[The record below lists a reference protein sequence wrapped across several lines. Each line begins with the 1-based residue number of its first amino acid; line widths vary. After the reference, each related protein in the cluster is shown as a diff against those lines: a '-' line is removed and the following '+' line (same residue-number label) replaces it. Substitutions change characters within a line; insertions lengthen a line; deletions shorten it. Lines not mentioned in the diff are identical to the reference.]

1 MTIIISILISLAILV
16 LVIVIITRPLYTMK
30 TENVS
35 DSEQVKIILN
45 TEYQQTLNRI
55 RELEQE
61 YVEGKLN
68 DGDYQ
73 DRRGVLNREA
83 VDILKQLES
92 DNSNQ
97 P

>member
-1 MTIIISILISLAILV
+1 MIITSILITLAILG
-16 LVIVIITRPLYTMK
+16 LVIAIITRPLYSMK
-30 TENVS
+30 TETSNES
-35 DSEQVKIILN
+35 GQIKIALN

-61 YVEGKLN
+61 YLEGKLN

-73 DRRGVLNREA
+73 DRRGILNNEA
-83 VDILKQLES
+83 VEILKKLKS
-92 DNSNQ
+92 DNTNK

>member
-1 MTIIISILISLAILV
+1 MIFISIFITLAILV
-16 LVIVIITRPLYTMK
+16 LVIAIITRPLYTMK
-30 TENVS
+30 TENAN
-35 DSEQVKIILN
+35 DFEQNKAALN

-61 YVEGKLN
+61 HLEGKLS

-73 DRRGVLNREA
+73 DRRGILNKEA

-92 DNSNQ
+92 NQ
-97 P
+97 TYRP